1 MAIHDHNKTGSST
14 LFMLGVA
21 GMGLA
26 IAMFFDARNPRPVR
40 AGASAAQQQPVQ
52 SKPEPVPEHVPVP
65 DTPQPQEGDTNV
77 IVAALPPDSVIGT
90 ATTVLDD
97 SSVLEATLDTASTES
112 KKTNRSKVSM
122 VPEDKAEQEQG
133 EMLTYREMFL
143 AAKTKEERELI
154 DASPDHSYTGD
165 GSKWSKRMYFI
176 KEAYRR
182 SREATPVDPVIKA
195 RVKYKHKAMKAMK
208 QK

>member
-1 MAIHDHNKTGSST
+1 MHDHTKTGSST

-40 AGASAAQQQPVQ
+40 ASAAQQQPVQ
-52 SKPEPVPEHVPVP
+52 PEPEPEPVQVPVPEPEPVPVP

-77 IVAALPPDSVIGT
+77 IVTALPPDSVTG
-90 ATTVLDD
+90 ADD
-97 SSVLEATLDTASTES
+97 
-112 KKTNRSKVSM
+112 NVSM
-122 VPEDKAEQEQG
+122 VPEDENEQEQE
-133 EMLTYREMFL
+133 EMLSYREMFL
-143 AAKTKEERELI
+143 ATKAKEEQELVE
-154 DASPDHSYTGD
+154 ASPDHSYTGD

-182 SREATPVDPVIKA
+182 SREATPVDPIIKA
-195 RVKYKHKAMKAMK
+195 RVKYKHKAMKAAK